1 MPQAALNY
9 TQESGKSAKI
19 IQLPANRF
27 CFSQM
32 AAAEDTVVFDEMTDA
47 VDESTHKGM
56 NYFPA
61 DVYNTMIEYSLNHGK
76 IRNAMLMIC
85 MANWGMRY
93 SDVVRVR
100 FGHLFDSEG
109 RFKESFSLPNGEK
122 KTSKSVIYYNNEAT
136 EAIISL
142 YLRQPINSKKSRL
155 DFLFT
160 SESGNALKKTVQ
172 QLEADDLYCSQ
183 IESVQKALAKV
194 PTTEKRLLEKYIKG
208 KITDDNFNYMSGV
221 IKTERETLEKQ
232 FKTLIEQRDN
242 YISPTPNA
250 DKIFVVKPLTHTA
263 GEDIIKDTL
272 KAIGINPKNR
282 KDKSESQ
289 NTNEKYN
296 THSLRK
302 TFADWFIK
310 TGDEL
315 NSSGELAFNDT
326 VLDLLKEKFKHSSRS
341 VTTHYTD
348 AQEEAF
354 RLICKNMNIG
364 LEAVENYI
372 WRNKIIKP

>member
-1 MPQAALNY
+1 MPQAALNN
-9 TQESGKSAKI
+9 TENHAKI
-19 IQLPANRF
+19 IPMNRKF
-27 CFSQM
+27 CFEQM
-32 AAAEDTVVFDEMTDA
+32 KSTEETTVFDQMTDK
-47 VDESTHKGM
+47 VDNEIHKGM
-56 NYFPA
+56 DYFPI
-61 DVYNTMIEYSLNHGK
+61 DVYNQMIEYSLNNGK

-100 FGHLFDSEG
+100 FGYLFDSNG
-109 RFKESFSLPNGEK
+109 QFKENFSLPNGEQKTK
-122 KTSKSVIYYNNEAT
+122 KTVIYYNNDAT
-136 EAIISL
+136 KSIISL
-142 YLRQPINSKKSRL
+142 YLNQPKNANKSRL

-160 SESGNALKKTVQ
+160 SESGNKTTASVQ
-172 QLEADDLYCSQ
+172 QIEAEDLYNPQ
-183 IESVQKALAKV
+183 IESIQTALAKL

-232 FKTLIEQRDN
+232 LKTLIEQRDN

-250 DKIFVVKPLTHTA
+250 DRIFIMKPLTHTA

-326 VLDLLKEKFKHSSRS
+326 IMDLLKEKFKHSSRS

-354 RLICKNMNIG
+354 KLICQHLNIG
-364 LEAVENYI
+364 LDVVENYMYGG
-372 WRNKIIKP
+372 

>member
-1 MPQAALNY
+1 MPQAAFTY
-9 TQESGKSAKI
+9 TENPCKVIPFPKQK
-19 IQLPANRF
+19 F
-27 CFSQM
+27 CFAQM
-32 AAAEDTVVFDEMTDA
+32 ESTEGTAIFDQMTEQT
-47 VDESTHKGM
+47 ESKTHKGM
-56 NYFPA
+56 NNFPI
-61 DVYNTMIEYSLNHGK
+61 DVYNQMIEYSLNHGK

-136 EAIISL
+136 ETIISL
-142 YLRQPINSKKSRL
+142 YLRQSINSRKSRL

-160 SESGNALKKTVQ
+160 SESGNALKASVQ
-172 QLEADDLYCSQ
+172 QLEADDLYNPQ
-183 IESVQKALAKV
+183 IESIQKALAKV

-221 IKTERETLEKQ
+221 IKSERETLEQ
-232 FKTLIEQRDN
+232 QLKTLIEQKNN
-242 YISPTPNA
+242 YVSPTPNA
-250 DKIFVVKPLTHTA
+250 DRIFIMKPLTHTA

-310 TGDEL
+310 IGDEL
-315 NSSGELAFNDT
+315 NNSGELAFNDT
-326 VLDLLKEKFKHSSRS
+326 IMDLLKEKFKHSSRS

-354 RLICKNMNIG
+354 KLICQNLNIG
-364 LEAVENYI
+364 LEAVENFMYGG
-372 WRNKIIKP
+372 